1 MGMTN
6 YLKNNIL
13 NDLFRG
19 VAFTSPSV
27 VYIALSKT
35 APTELGSNCTEPSA
49 ASYERLSVTS
59 NGINWAEAV
68 NGSLSNSIALRFT
81 EAEESWTTQ
90 ASPVT
95 HWAIF
100 DAPTDGN
107 MLFFG
112 ALSRSQEIPR
122 GSILEIPENG
132 LVTTIINQ

>member
-122 GSILEIPENG
+122 GSILEIPESG

>member
-6 YLKNNIL
+6 YLKDSIL
-13 NDLFRG
+13 EDLFRG
-19 VAFTSPSV
+19 TTYTAPSV
-27 VYIALSKT
+27 MYIALSKT
-35 APTELGSNCTEPSA
+35 APTELGTNCTEPSA
-49 ASYERLSVTS
+49 ASYERLAVTS
-59 NGINWAEAV
+59 NEVNWAEAV
-68 NGSLSNSIALRFT
+68 NGSLSNSVALRFA
-81 EAEESWTTQ
+81 EAEETWTTQ

-95 HWAIF
+95 NWAIF

-112 ALSRSQEIPR
+112 SLSRSQEIPR

>member
-6 YLKNNIL
+6 YLKNSML
-13 NDLFRG
+13 EDLFRG
-19 VAFTSPSV
+19 VAYSSPSV

-35 APTELGSNCTEPSA
+35 APTELGTNCTEPST

-59 NGINWAEAV
+59 NEVNWAAAV
-68 NGSLSNSIALRFT
+68 NGSLSNSVALRFP
-81 EAEESWTTQ
+81 EAEESWTSQ
-90 ASPVT
+90 ASPIT

-100 DAPTDGN
+100 DAPPDGN

-112 ALSRSQEIPR
+112 SLSRSQEIPR
-122 GSILEIPENG
+122 GSILEIPESG